1 MAFVGFGNF
10 NRANQAALLQLQQ
23 QSLLGS
29 VNQFAPAP
37 VGGVFGGPQNLQA
50 MAFLMQALQS
60 VFAAFTSFAGG
71 QVPPGGVN
79 PGVGSPY
86 GGQTGTVQPGS
97 GGQGSYPMPVGS
109 GGQGGYPMPGGSGG
123 QGGYPMPGGSG
134 GQGGYPMPGGSGGQ
148 TGYPMPDNYG
158 GQPAAGGTAPAT
170 STQAQRTANQAS
182 AARLLSQNFD
192 RIDKNRDGVISGD
205 EINLFRDSQA
215 NAPQATRDALGS
227 LADAVP
233 ELMFGTIQSGD
244 AAWFGLSKEDLVTA
258 RRQLNSGTSLEEIQ
272 RGIQT
277 RILRERNVPYNG
289 RSQSA
294 AEAFRTYVEEQW
306 TRVLR

>member
-1 MAFVGFGNF
+1 MAFVGFGTF
-10 NRANQAALLQLQQ
+10 NRANQAAILQQQQ
-23 QSLLGS
+23 QSLLRS

-37 VGGVFGGPQNLQA
+37 AGGVFGSPQNLQA

-60 VFAAFTSFAGG
+60 VFAAFSSFAGG
-71 QVPPGGVN
+71 QVLPGGVN
-79 PGVGSPY
+79 PNQSPVATGSPY
-86 GGQTGTVQPGS
+86 GGQTAATVQPGA
-97 GGQGSYPMPVGS
+97 

-134 GQGGYPMPGGSGGQ
+134 GP

-158 GQPAAGGTAPAT
+158 GQPAAGGPAP
-170 STQAQRTANQAS
+170 TQAEGTGNQAS

-205 EINLFRDSQA
+205 EINLFRDSRA
-215 NAPQATRDALGS
+215 NAPQSTRDALGS

-244 AAWFGLSKEDLVTA
+244 AAWFGLSKEDLVSA

-272 RGIQT
+272 RNIQT
-277 RILRERNVPYNG
+277 RVIRERNVPYNG

-294 AEAFRTYVEEQW
+294 AEAFRTYVEQQR

>member
-1 MAFVGFGNF
+1 
-10 NRANQAALLQLQQ
+10 
-23 QSLLGS
+23 
-29 VNQFAPAP
+29 
-37 VGGVFGGPQNLQA
+37 
-50 MAFLMQALQS
+50 
-60 VFAAFTSFAGG
+60 
-71 QVPPGGVN
+71 
-79 PGVGSPY
+79 
-86 GGQTGTVQPGS
+86 
-97 GGQGSYPMPVGS
+97 
-109 GGQGGYPMPGGSGG
+109 
-123 QGGYPMPGGSG
+123 
-134 GQGGYPMPGGSGGQ
+134 MPGGSGGQ
-148 TGYPMPDNYG
+148 TGYPTPDNYG

-289 RSQSA
+289 RFQSA
-294 AEAFRTYVEEQW
+294 AEAFRTYVEEQR

>member
-10 NRANQAALLQLQQ
+10 NRANQAAILQLQQ

-60 VFAAFTSFAGG
+60 VFAAFSSFAGG

-79 PGVGSPY
+79 PNQSPVAAGSPY
-86 GGQTGTVQPGS
+86 GGQTAGPVQPGS
-97 GGQGSYPMPVGS
+97 GGQGSYPMP
-109 GGQGGYPMPGGSGG
+109 GGSGG
-123 QGGYPMPGGSG
+123 QVGYPMPGGSG

-148 TGYPMPDNYG
+148 TGYPMPDNYRD
-158 GQPAAGGTAPAT
+158 QPAAGGTAPAAP
-170 STQAQRTANQAS
+170 TQAERTANQAS
-182 AARLLSQNFD
+182 AARLLSQNFE

-215 NAPQATRDALGS
+215 NAPQTTRDALGS

-244 AAWFGLSKEDLVTA
+244 AAWFGLSKADLVTA
-258 RRQLNSGTSLEEIQ
+258 RRQLNSGTSLEEIR

-294 AEAFRTYVEEQW
+294 AEAFRTYVEEQR